1 MTTPILYDPNFDK
14 LRDGNIITASAN
26 DVYLYVRKLE
36 REAYTAGRVAEAK
49 ECEAHIDRVKEWIR
63 KECER
68 MKREVGQNHWD
79 GTDLNSYKEGHNSAL
94 ANIITYLDTI

>member
-1 MTTPILYDPNFDK
+1 MTHKSTEEVVRELRAKIDSNSAEKSGNTLLIESADIACDFLRTILLDK
-14 LRDGNIITASAN
+14 DWQI
-26 DVYLYVRKLE
+26 E
-36 REAYTAGRVAEAK
+36 E
-49 ECEAHIDRVKEWIR
+49 VKEGIR

-94 ANIITYLDTI
+94 VDIITYLDTI